1 MNAPMLRFCGNPVS
15 PLETTKLSNYQPPTF
30 PPPNDFCV
38 SVDSDGNP
46 LSKYSDVYWDF
57 SAYGCFGFNFG
68 FRGLT
73 SENEALLKQVIFL
86 YLYHMK
92 LFPGKV
98 GSITSYFSVLGRF
111 CQFADKQGITIDQ
124 LYRFPQLAKPLIQ
137 ALTTNQQ
144 QLLITIFGALLRVES
159 TLGWKIADEDF
170 ISRLAVH
177 QIPHINT
184 QSAYIPPR
192 IWMTLVRSLER
203 TMGSFE
209 QHQSAFVD
217 AWTWVSEAYRHNIQS
232 GYSEKSPFERP
243 RSKSTDMP
251 GRKARR
257 VYSKGVSAFIQDRG
271 LAELLNQ
278 EVGYV
283 PSDRYELLVLTAY
296 ANLVR
301 NSAFT
306 YILAHSI
313 QRLGEGLDLRF
324 DCFVTDD
331 DPILGKVAML
341 VGETTKTDPD
351 SDARWVV
358 PLQVKR
364 AIDIL
369 KTLGRMRLS
378 NSLEPTVQYGNEN
391 PYLMV
396 GTLETWQHLN
406 AYRVN
411 HWTLNSFVTSHPLTF
426 DLNELTITEE
436 DYKIAYQLTPRLT
449 EKDWFKVGGVWSF
462 SAHQLRRTLAVNLFV
477 SDVDASIIQWMM
489 KHRTANQ
496 SYYYGRNHTHLTVNR
511 NATETVLVESY
522 RTTTRILIEA
532 AENSLGDCVHPVGKN
547 LIADDTLKLIKE
559 KEHKK
564 LESLAK
570 KGAIAA
576 RPTLLGFCM
585 TQSCNYGGVESAVH
599 CAGVDGKAPCK
610 DAIFS
615 KRNEERLQTLYNGNA
630 EELKNLLENTP
641 RHSKLKAE
649 NEAIEVY
656 FHATSTD
663 R

>member
-1 MNAPMLRFCGNPVS
+1 MNAPMLRFCGNPAS
-15 PLETTKLSNYQPPTF
+15 PLETTKLSNYQPPKF
-30 PPPNDFCV
+30 PPPKDFFV
-38 SVDSDGNP
+38 SVNSDGNP
-46 LSKYSDVYWDF
+46 LSKYSDDYWDF
-57 SAYGCFGFNFG
+57 RAYGYYGFNFG
-68 FRGLT
+68 ARGL
-73 SENEALLKQVIFL
+73 SPENKGLLKQAIFL

-98 GSITSYFSVLGRF
+98 RSLSTTFQALSSL
-111 CQFADKQGITIDQ
+111 CQFTDSQGITIDQ
-124 LYRFPQLAKPLIQ
+124 LYRFPALAKPLMQ

-144 QLLITIFGALLRVES
+144 QKLTTTLGALLREENV
-159 TLGWKIADEDF
+159 LGWKIADADF
-170 ISRLAVH
+170 ISRLSIL

-192 IWMTLVRSLER
+192 IWMTLVGSIER
-203 TMGSFE
+203 AMDSFE

-217 AWTWVSEAYRHNIQS
+217 AWTWVSEAYRHNIQN

-243 RSKSTDMP
+243 RSKSVDMSE
-251 GRKARR
+251 RNARR
-257 VYSKGVSAFIQDRG
+257 VYSKGAAAFLEEHG
-271 LAELLNQ
+271 LAELLNRW
-278 EVGYV
+278 VGYV
-283 PSDRYELLVLTAY
+283 PSDRYELLALTAY
-296 ANLVR
+296 ANFVR
-301 NSAFT
+301 NSAFV

-313 QRLGEGLDLRF
+313 QRVGEGLDLRF

-358 PLQVKR
+358 PLQVER
-364 AIDIL
+364 AIEIL
-369 KTLGRMRLS
+369 KTLGRLRLS
-378 NSLEPTVQYGNEN
+378 NSLEPTVEHGNEN

-396 GTLETWQHLN
+396 GTLEAWQRLN

-411 HWTLNSFVTSHPLTF
+411 QWTLDRFVTSHALAF
-426 DLNELTITEE
+426 DANELMITEE

-462 SAHQLRRTLAVNLFV
+462 SAHQLRRTLAVNLFA

-496 SYYYGRNHTHLTVNR
+496 SYYYGRNHTRLRVNR

-522 RTTTRILIEA
+522 RTTTRILTEA
-532 AENSLGDCVHPVGKN
+532 AENSLGDCVHPAGKN
-547 LIADDTLKLIKE
+547 LITGDTLKLIKE

-585 TQSCNYGGVESAVH
+585 TQSCKYGGVESAVH
-599 CAGVDGKAPCK
+599 CAGVDGKGPCK

-615 KRNEERLQTLYNGNA
+615 KRNSTRLQNLYDSNT
-630 EELKNLLENTP
+630 EDLKRLVGNTP
-641 RHSKLKAE
+641 RRSKLKAE